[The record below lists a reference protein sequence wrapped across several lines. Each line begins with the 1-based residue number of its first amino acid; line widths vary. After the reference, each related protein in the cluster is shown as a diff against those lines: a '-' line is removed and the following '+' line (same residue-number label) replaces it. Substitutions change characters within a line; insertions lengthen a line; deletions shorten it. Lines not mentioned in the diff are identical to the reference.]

1 MRAAKFIFGLHWNTS
16 TEEVRMKYNWKTLKN
31 TYLKLLV
38 MVVHKCYHGKAPVPI
53 QELFAKRSSTYTL
66 RKENCLSVP
75 RRETEI
81 MKKSITYKGSV
92 LWNNLS
98 NESRKI
104 ESLDIFKNTVA
115 KQECLSAT
123 LFS

>member
-1 MRAAKFIFGLHWNTS
+1 MRAAKFIFGLHWNTP
-16 TEEVRMKYNWKTLKN
+16 EEVRMKYNWKTLKN

-38 MVVHKCYHGKAPVPI
+38 MVVNKCYHGMAPVPI
-53 QELFAKRSSTYTL
+53 PELFAKRSITYTI

-75 RRETEI
+75 RRKTEI

-98 NESRKI
+98 NESRKL
-104 ESLDIFKNTVA
+104 EPLDIFKLH
-115 KQECLSAT
+115 CLSNC
-123 LFS
+123 

>member
-1 MRAAKFIFGLHWNTS
+1 MLS
-16 TEEVRMKYNWKTLKN
+16 
-31 TYLKLLV
+31 
-38 MVVHKCYHGKAPVPI
+38 CKASVPV

-98 NESRKI
+98 NESRKL

-115 KQECLSAT
+115 KQESLSAT
-123 LFS
+123 LFG